1 MKGTDQGAVKEMEY
15 QEIMNK
21 SFRRSLLGFNREEVR
36 AFLGELSGEVRLLS
50 ENLRS
55 TTQQLDKFKSL
66 EAELLDALGKA
77 KEIIREAEEEA
88 RTKSAE
94 IVGRA
99 ERDAALVKAEAYAE
113 AERAKRELEDL
124 KRQKDEVVGR
134 IVFISESMRTLMD
147 RCQEVLVAERKPAQV
162 SQEQAPPSEKVAVL
176 REEAAPREARIWPT
190 PAVAQRVVQEQK
202 AEQAESLVASQT
214 EVAQEK
220 PKEAPGNIV
229 EVVVHNIKEI
239 KMLKKLE
246 EAFCSI
252 DGVKEVVFKQFRDGT
267 AHIELALS
275 TEKFNPEILK
285 NVIPFEVDIVS
296 GSR

>member
-1 MKGTDQGAVKEMEY
+1 MEY

-21 SFRRSLLGFNREEVR
+21 NFRRSLLGFNREEVR
-36 AFLGELSGEVRLLS
+36 AFQRELWGEVRLLS
-50 ENLRS
+50 ENLKS
-55 TTQQLDKFKSL
+55 TTEQLDKFKSL
-66 EAELLDALGKA
+66 EGELLDALGKA

-88 RTKSAE
+88 RVKSAE

-113 AERAKRELEDL
+113 VERAKRELEDL

-147 RCQEVLVAERKPAQV
+147 RCQEVLAGERKPAQV
-162 SQEQAPPSEKVAVL
+162 SEEQAPPSEKI
-176 REEAAPREARIWPT
+176 AAPREKAASREARLWPT
-190 PAVAQRVVQEQK
+190 PAVAQRVAREEK
-202 AEQAESLVASQT
+202 AEEVEGIGVDKT
-214 EVAQEK
+214 RVAQEE
-220 PKEAPGNIV
+220 PKEAPPNIV

-239 KMLKKLE
+239 RMLKKLE

-267 AHIELALS
+267 AHIDLALS

-296 GSR
+296 GNR

>member
-1 MKGTDQGAVKEMEY
+1 MEY

-36 AFLGELSGEVRLLS
+36 AFQRELWGEVRLLS
-50 ENLRS
+50 ENLKS
-55 TTQQLDKFKSL
+55 TTEQLDKFKSL
-66 EAELLDALGKA
+66 EAELLDAIGKA

-99 ERDAALVKAEAYAE
+99 ERDAALVKSEAYAE

-147 RCQEVLVAERKPAQV
+147 RCQEVLAAESKLAQV
-162 SQEQAPPSEKVAVL
+162 SERQPSPSEKVAVPG
-176 REEAAPREARIWPT
+176 EEAAPREARIWPT
-190 PAVAQRVVQEQK
+190 PAVEQRV
-202 AEQAESLVASQT
+202 AR
-214 EVAQEK
+214 QEK
-220 PKEAPGNIV
+220 AKEVESVVVERSQAALEEKPREARGNIV

-267 AHIELALS
+267 AHIDLALS

-296 GSR
+296 GNR

>member
-1 MKGTDQGAVKEMEY
+1 MEY
-15 QEIMNK
+15 QEIVNK

-36 AFLGELSGEVRLLS
+36 AFQRELWGEVRLLS
-50 ENLRS
+50 ESLKS
-55 TTQQLDKFKSL
+55 TTEQLDKFKSL
-66 EAELLDALGKA
+66 ESELLDALGKA

-88 RTKSAE
+88 RTKAAE

-147 RCQEVLVAERKPAQV
+147 RCQEVLAGERKPAQV
-162 SQEQAPPSEKVAVL
+162 SEEQVPPPEKVAVPG
-176 REEAAPREARIWPT
+176 EKAAPREARIWPT
-190 PAVAQRVVQEQK
+190 PAIAQRVAQEQK
-202 AEQAESLVASQT
+202 AEEAESLVADKT
-214 EVAQEK
+214 KVAQEELR
-220 PKEAPGNIV
+220 EAPANIV

-252 DGVKEVVFKQFRDGT
+252 NGVEEVVFKQFRDGT
-267 AHIELALS
+267 AHIDLALS
-275 TEKFNPEILK
+275 TEKFNPEVLK
-285 NVIPFEVDIVS
+285 NVIPFEVDIVR
-296 GSR
+296 GGR